1 LAAVLALYSTW
12 PGSPGSRRKPDRGI
26 REEKIAKIAGQSW
39 VDQADPG
46 RPRPAQAK
54 SQDRTLLIDISYA
67 AWLPQAPAGYRQ
79 VPVDTVSSRWLP
91 QAGENF
97 PAIPFRPGPT
107 GTMQGPETPISQITS
122 IQKEGF
128 LQFKGINTP
137 TGPTF
142 ATVTLM
148 VRFFIYSH
156 RFSRACESYSTQNQ
170 YCKHDN
176 DRNMDQTATDIIE
189 YSQNRSTAILIVCE
203 NRYSNEK

>member
-1 LAAVLALYSTW
+1 
-12 PGSPGSRRKPDRGI
+12 
-26 REEKIAKIAGQSW
+26 
-39 VDQADPG
+39 
-46 RPRPAQAK
+46 
-54 SQDRTLLIDISYA
+54 
-67 AWLPQAPAGYRQ
+67 
-79 VPVDTVSSRWLP
+79 
-91 QAGENF
+91 
-97 PAIPFRPGPT
+97 
-107 GTMQGPETPISQITS
+107 MQGPETPISQITS

-137 TGPTF
+137 MGPTF

-170 YCKHDN
+170 HCKHDN
-176 DRNMDQTATDIIE
+176 DGNMDQTATDIIE